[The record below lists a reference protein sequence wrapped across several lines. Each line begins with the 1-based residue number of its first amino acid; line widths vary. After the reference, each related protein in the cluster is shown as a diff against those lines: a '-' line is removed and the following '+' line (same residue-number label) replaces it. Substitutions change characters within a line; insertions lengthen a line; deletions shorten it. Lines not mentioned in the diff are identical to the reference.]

1 MRAKGLN
8 IGASAGA
15 IGSIV
20 VGEFYPVALQNIA
33 SKTYF
38 IFFAI
43 NVVAL
48 IVSILSFFPMIGI

>member
-8 IGASAGA
+8 IGASGGA

-20 VGEFYPVALQNIA
+20 VGEFYPVALQNIG

-43 NVVAL
+43 NVAAL
-48 IVSILSFFPMIGI
+48 IVSIFSFTMIRI